1 MISRYCLLTVLL
13 GVLGGCATA
22 AQREAETIKA
32 TLTQTRAQVSAC
44 VAAINSDPAFAD
56 LDRHWPQ
63 ADIGQATLS
72 QQTDPTYATPR
83 DVELI
88 SARHD
93 RLVPCRKAN
102 VEGYYRVAP
111 AMASV
116 YQEGYARSDE
126 LIIRLVKHQVSWG
139 EYVAGAR
146 AINREESAKLLE
158 AGQRLDAELD
168 ARNQRELAQ
177 RAIAAQA
184 LSNSMYQ
191 QQLIN
196 QNQQMINAV
205 NRPVVTNCTQM
216 GFSTNCTSH

>member
-1 MISRYCLLTVLL
+1 MVSRYVLL
-13 GVLGGCATA
+13 AALLGALGGCATA
-22 AQREAETIKA
+22 AQREGETIKA
-32 TLTQTRAQVSAC
+32 TLAQTRTQVSAC
-44 VAAINSDPAFAD
+44 IASINSDPTFAD

-83 DVELI
+83 DVELV

-93 RLVPCRKAN
+93 RLVQCRKAN

-111 AMASV
+111 AMATV

-126 LIIRLVKHQVSWG
+126 LLIRLVKRQVSWG
-139 EYVAGAR
+139 EYILGAR
-146 AINREESAKLLE
+146 AINREESAKLVE
-158 AGQRLDAELD
+158 TGQRLGADLD
-168 ARNQRELAQ
+168 ARNRQELAQ
-177 RAIAAQA
+177 RAVAAQA
-184 LSNSMYQ
+184 FSNSMYQ

-205 NRPVVTNCTQM
+205 NRPVVTNCSQM